1 MRLGFPNG
9 PRKSPQGVGG
19 IPGFP
24 QPVSYSL
31 ASIHLRLLLHCS
43 VFSRRLYEDQRLHPT
58 APSEITKRGRW
69 AEQKGFSLVNDAKVR
84 RWAGAF
90 GVAGF
95 VVFLAALPL
104 YYLAGPEPRIE
115 DTAATSAFVTRA
127 STFILTR
134 ATLADPLIMIGFL
147 VFLAG
152 FRHTLRLARPDHEWV
167 STLVFGAG
175 LVVITLELVGDALQA
190 AAALDTV
197 VNAEPAVVRGLLE
210 ASFPFFGAVGL
221 LMSALFLS
229 SAGYATLAT
238 GALPKWTGWVA
249 YGAAVANLAAAPS
262 ILVGPDYR
270 AFYTA
275 TGYVTMIGQGLLVIW
290 FAVASVSM
298 IVVKPATRVSTPGNG
313 V

>member
-1 MRLGFPNG
+1 
-9 PRKSPQGVGG
+9 
-19 IPGFP
+19 
-24 QPVSYSL
+24 
-31 ASIHLRLLLHCS
+31 
-43 VFSRRLYEDQRLHPT
+43 
-58 APSEITKRGRW
+58 
-69 AEQKGFSLVNDAKVR
+69 VNDAKVR
-84 RWAGAF
+84 RWAGSF

-95 VVFLAALPL
+95 VVFLVALPL
-104 YYLAGPEPRIE
+104 YYLAGPEPPIE
-115 DTAATSAFVTRA
+115 DTAATTAFVIRA
-127 STFILTR
+127 RTFILAR

-152 FRHTLRLARPDHEWV
+152 VRHIIRQARPDHEWV
-167 STLVFGAG
+167 SSLVLGAG

-190 AAALDTV
+190 AAALDTFV
-197 VNAEPAVVRGLLE
+197 KAEPAVVRGLIE

-238 GALPKWTGWVA
+238 GALPTWTGWVA

-290 FAVASVSM
+290 FASASVSM
-298 IVVKPATRVSTPGNG
+298 IVVKPATGASTPVNG

>member
-1 MRLGFPNG
+1 MGG
-9 PRKSPQGVGG
+9 ARKV
-19 IPGFP
+19 
-24 QPVSYSL
+24 
-31 ASIHLRLLLHCS
+31 A
-43 VFSRRLYEDQRLHPT
+43 FS
-58 APSEITKRGRW
+58 
-69 AEQKGFSLVNDAKVR
+69 VNDAKVR
-84 RWAGAF
+84 RQAGSF

-95 VVFLAALPL
+95 VVFLVALPL
-104 YYLAGPEPRIE
+104 YYLAGPEPPID

-127 STFILTR
+127 STFILAR

-152 FRHTLRLARPDHEWV
+152 FRHIVRHARPDYEWV
-167 STLVFGAG
+167 SSLVLGAG

-190 AAALDTV
+190 AAALDTFV
-197 VNAEPAVVRGLLE
+197 KAEPAVVRGLIE

-249 YGAAVANLAAAPS
+249 CGAAVANLAAAPS
-262 ILVGPDYR
+262 ILLGPDYR

-275 TGYVTMIGQGLLVIW
+275 TGYVTMIGQGLLVVW

-298 IVVKPATRVSTPGNG
+298 IVVKPATGASTPATG